1 MDVYSDIEIIKGIGP
16 KTKKILNQCGIYTI
30 MDLLLYFPRDYEKIS
45 KNVSN
50 NVKLGQKS
58 IFNCTVIKIDK
69 DIKTKTNKIL
79 TTVIFKYEDNII
91 KGRWF
96 NQPYMKDKFML
107 LKQYTIAG
115 KIEIFKGEKIMLNPI
130 IVNKTYINNENK
142 SLCKNKEEY
151 LLIPIYS
158 LKEGLTNKF
167 IIKILSEVLS
177 KIYIEENMPQ
187 WFIKKY
193 NLMSLDKAIKNIHN
207 PHNIEDL
214 NEAKKRLKF
223 QELFTYSLKI
233 LMLKDFI
240 KRNNQGISFKI
251 SPELK
256 ILKETLPF
264 NLTTAQ
270 NKVIRE
276 ILIDQKKNKAM
287 NRLVQGDVGS
297 GKTIVAIITVFNV
310 VKNGY
315 QVAVM
320 APTEILA
327 NQHYEEFNN
336 ILKSFNINIKM
347 LSGSMS
353 EKQKLEIK
361 QELKFGKID
370 ILIGTHA
377 LLEEDVQFKN
387 LGMIVTDEQ
396 HRFGVMQRN
405 ILLNKGNNVDVL
417 VMTAT
422 PIPRTLA
429 LTLYG
434 DLDISIINELP
445 PGRQKIDTYYVDYK
459 NKDKVYKFAIEE
471 VKKGRQVYVVC
482 PLVENNDELELNS
495 VETLYEELTQK
506 YFSPKEVAFLYGK
519 MPNKLKDE
527 IMQKFKSGNIKVLI
541 STTVIEVGINVP
553 NATVMIIEN
562 AERFG
567 LAQLHQ
573 LRGRVGRGKFKSY
586 CILIAKINNKIVEKR
601 LNILQKS
608 NDGFYI
614 AEEDLKLRGSGE
626 LLGFKQ
632 HGEDNLILS
641 DLVEDIDLFKIA
653 NIEARRL
660 LKSNDSEDIKIKE
673 EIIKKLDNTSKFICF
688 N

>member
-264 NLTTAQ
+264 NLTAAQ